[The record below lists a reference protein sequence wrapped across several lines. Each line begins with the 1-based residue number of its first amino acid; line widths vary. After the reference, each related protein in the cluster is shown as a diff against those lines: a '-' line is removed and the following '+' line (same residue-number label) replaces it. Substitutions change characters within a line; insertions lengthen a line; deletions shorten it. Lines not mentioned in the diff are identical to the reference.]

1 MKNDI
6 FPGFLMA
13 VFQLFPQRDV
23 QVDLDDLPSD
33 RIVSEGYIAKKGF
46 GKMWVGDRP
55 VRGWEK

>member
-1 MKNDI
+1 
-6 FPGFLMA
+6 MA